1 LLPEHE
7 NGFGMMNYRSIAVAS
22 LLFSIT
28 YPCALPQ
35 TGPASEANWRRD
47 LLTWRDLQAKKLQ
60 APDGWLSLAGLEWLN
75 EGDNMFGSASDNRI
89 RIQADVAAHLGVLR
103 LSKNAVSL
111 VSPSVGFP
119 QGLLLDGHPPRAQV
133 LASEETPNILTDG
146 TLSMV
151 VIHRGDGYALRLKD
165 SHSSARL
172 HFRGLKWYAPNEK
185 YRVSARWIPYAPA
198 KIVKIP
204 TILGTTIEMPV
215 PGVAEFL
222 LAGQTLRLEPVLESP
237 KGTELFFILRD
248 TTSRTMTYGA
258 ARFLYTTFPDQG
270 LNKPGK
276 LWLDFNRLENPP
288 CAYTAYATC
297 PLPPPQNRLTIALP
311 AGEQRYHD

>member
-1 LLPEHE
+1 
-7 NGFGMMNYRSIAVAS
+7 MNYRSIVVS
-22 LLFSIT
+22 LLLWIT
-28 YPCALPQ
+28 YPCAFPQ
-35 TGPASEANWRRD
+35 TVPTSEANWRKD
-47 LLTWRDLQAKKLQ
+47 LLTWRELQAKKLQ

-89 RIQADVAAHLGVLR
+89 RIQADIAPHLGVLR
-103 LSKNAVSL
+103 LSYNAVSL
-111 VSPSVGFP
+111 APPLGGFP
-119 QGLLLDGHPPRAQV
+119 QGLLLDGHTPRAQV
-133 LASEETPNILTDG
+133 LASEHTPSILTDG
-146 TLSMV
+146 TLSMF
-151 VIHRGDGYALRLKD
+151 VIHRGDRYALRIKD

-172 HFRGLKWYAPNEK
+172 QFHGLKWYAPNEK
-185 YRVSARWIPYAPA
+185 YRIAAQWIPYAPA

-215 PGVAEFL
+215 PGVAEFVL
-222 LAGQTLRLEPVLESP
+222 DGRTIRLEPVLESQD
-237 KGTELFFILRD
+237 TQLFFILRD
-248 TTSRTMTYGA
+248 TTSKTTTYGA

-297 PLPPPQNRLTIALP
+297 PLPPPQNRLTVALP
-311 AGEQRYHD
+311 AGEQRYHE